1 MAYIEHVKDHN
12 NSLNNSAKDVDYA
25 DYLRSFALEPQLRG
39 PWASVGKTDRIQGW
53 KLHIST
59 IPGEAIQLLN
69 CIIPCLLRHKLIS
82 FKIAKDT
89 MTLGYLNEGELG
101 RTQIGKFMTIYP
113 QDDKHSVQLAQELV
127 RLTQGMLGPRI
138 ISDMRLGD
146 IVYTRYGGFNPIIK
160 RDRLGLMRLMIYAP
174 DQSLRIDEY
183 QVPFKCPDGVENPFK
198 DWRLKLT
205 QNVDLAESVHI
216 VDGKPTKLF
225 GPGYLIL
232 DILRDQPK
240 GGVYKALDLRCQNS
254 VGLKILKQGKQFCM
268 TDHYNRD
275 MRTRLQRQAELH
287 ANLSQDLPIPSAD
300 AYFEVEGDGYLPL
313 DWIEGKSIETFAV
326 QTLDGSTFGT
336 LSLDKKTLLLNWC
349 QKLTQVVSQLH
360 KKGYVHRDLTAS
372 NIWLAENGALY
383 LLDLELCHALDDPFP
398 AFGLGTAGF
407 MSPQQAN
414 REAPTIADDL
424 YAIGCLLLLVLTGID
439 PRRIVHN
446 NDDNLFTSLQEITQ
460 GAPLPLLK
468 TIIDC
473 ISTDPSRRPSL
484 DVISSMLTQSI
495 LDLKP
500 KPATTKTNQKET
512 LLTQEEIQ
520 DILVQGTRGL
530 LQSGSIQSETGL
542 WLSIS
547 IENGAQHQTKHRY
560 TQQYEHRRS
569 ANRGVAGVVY
579 ALSRLAQ
586 FGFLPQE
593 GKLRA
598 QQAIKWLISNQ
609 YTVDSELPGLH
620 FGTAGVGVALTE
632 AISTG
637 VQTSDELLIE
647 VIHNCLNKT
656 VDWPDITHGA
666 AGQGIAAMY
675 CFDRLG
681 IPSFQENVEQCAD
694 YLITSQRVDG
704 SWIMP
709 EGVPG
714 MSGEILSG
722 FAHGVSGMAYF
733 LAEFSRR
740 KNDNAAWTSTI
751 RAINWLQQ
759 QAIHQKIDG
768 DSILI
773 WTYSIKNP
781 ARWRWWCHGG
791 PGIALTFLRLY
802 ELTGETEYA
811 DLVRKTLKIHPA
823 NLRYPNLSQCHGLS
837 GLGDIYLEAFR
848 VLGDEEWLERAV
860 SIAKFLFAMRQKTE
874 TGAYY
879 WLTEDPHIAT
889 ADLMVGSCGILHFF
903 LRLLHQ
909 GKQIGVPLLLNP
921 ANK

>member
-1 MAYIEHVKDHN
+1 MAYIEQVKDHN
-12 NSLNNSAKDVDYA
+12 KSLNNSAKDVDYA
-25 DYLRSFALEPQLRG
+25 DYLRSFALEPELRG

-69 CIIPCLLRHKLIS
+69 CVIPCLLRHKVPS
-82 FKIAKDT
+82 FKIARDT

-113 QDDKHSVQLAQELV
+113 EDDKHAVQLAQELV
-127 RLTQGMLGPRI
+127 QLTQGMLGPRI

-183 QVPFKCPDGVENPFK
+183 QVPFRSPEGVENPFK
-198 DWRLKLT
+198 DWRLELT
-205 QNVDLAESVHI
+205 QNDDLPESVHI

-232 DILRDQPK
+232 DMLRDQPK
-240 GGVYKALDLRCQNS
+240 GGVYKVLDLRCQDS
-254 VGLKILKQGKQFCM
+254 VGLKVLKQGKQFCM
-268 TDHYNRD
+268 ADHYNRD
-275 MRTRLQRQAELH
+275 MRSRLQRQAELH
-287 ANLSQDLPIPSAD
+287 ANLSQHLPIPSAD

-313 DWIEGKSIETFAV
+313 EWIEGKSIETFAV
-326 QTLDGSTFGT
+326 QTLEGASFGT
-336 LSLDKKTLLLNWC
+336 LPLDKKMVLLNWC
-349 QKLTQVVSQLH
+349 QKLIGVVSQLH
-360 KKGYVHRDLTAS
+360 EQGYVHRDLTAS
-372 NIWLAENGALY
+372 NIWLAENGELY
-383 LLDLELCHALDDPFP
+383 LLDLELCHALDDLSP

-414 REAPTIADDL
+414 REAPAIADDL

-439 PRRIVHN
+439 PRRIVRNN
-446 NDDNLFTSLQEITQ
+446 NDNLLACLEEITQ

-468 TIIDC
+468 IIIDC
-473 ISTDPSRRPSL
+473 VNSDPAIRPSL
-484 DVISSMLTQSI
+484 EVISSVLAQSI
-495 LDLKP
+495 SDIKP
-500 KPATTKTNQKET
+500 KPAAIKNPKKT
-512 LLTQEEIQ
+512 LLTQEEIKNT
-520 DILVQGTRGL
+520 IVEGTRGI
-530 LQSGSIQSETGL
+530 LQSGAIQSEAGL

-547 IENGAQHQTKHRY
+547 IENGAQHQIKHRY
-560 TQQYEHRRS
+560 SQQYEFRRS

-579 ALSRLAQ
+579 ALSRLAH

-593 GKLRA
+593 GRLRI
-598 QQAIKWLISNQ
+598 QQAINWLISDQ
-609 YTVDSELPGLH
+609 YTVDGELPGLH

-637 VQTSDELLIE
+637 IQNSDESLIK
-647 VIHNCLNKT
+647 VIHTCLNKT

-681 IPSFQENVEQCAD
+681 IPSFQENVEQCVD
-694 YLITSQRVDG
+694 YLMTNQLADG

-722 FAHGVSGMAYF
+722 FAHGVAGIAYF
-733 LAEFSRR
+733 LTEFSARE
-740 KNDNAAWTSTI
+740 NDNAAWTSAV

-759 QAIHQKIDG
+759 QAIHQQIG
-768 DSILI
+768 EDSLLM
-773 WTYSIKNP
+773 WTYSTKNP

-791 PGIALTFLRLY
+791 PGIALTYLRLY
-802 ELTGETEYA
+802 ELTGEKEYA
-811 DLVRKTLKIHPA
+811 DLTRQALKIHPI
-823 NLRYPNLSQCHGLS
+823 NLRYPNFSQCHGLS

-848 VLGDEEWLERAV
+848 ILGDEEWLERAAFV
-860 SIAKFLFAMRQKTE
+860 AKFLYAMRQTTE

-879 WLTEDPHIAT
+879 WLTEDPHVAT
-889 ADLMVGSCGILHFF
+889 ADLMVGSSGILHFF

-909 GKQIGVPLLLNP
+909 GEQIGVPLLLNP
-921 ANK
+921 VNK